1 MQFCMP
7 YALNGDYYS
16 LWIIEDYSMMVWSVS
31 LLCWE
36 MIVLLS
42 VGSLLVYLIL
52 IPTKIPSST
61 LRKLQLTTGLS
72 LITILALL
80 SQFIDA
86 TPAIFLWICL
96 WSPIALL
103 LLLVLLALELF
114 KTFSVLGGHF
124 STRVITLVQRCWVG
138 WYFVCMFGQYVILF
152 GNGQVIPSWIL
163 TVRLV

>member
-1 MQFCMP
+1 MRKS

-86 TPAIFLWICL
+86 NPAIFLCL
-96 WSPIALL
+96 SSPIALL

-114 KTFSVLGGHF
+114 KTFNS
-124 STRVITLVQRCWVG
+124 
-138 WYFVCMFGQYVILF
+138 
-152 GNGQVIPSWIL
+152 NN
-163 TVRLV
+163 